1 MSVTEERSITVYK
14 LVNQLYSG
22 ICQITL
28 ISSKKQ
34 KNPQTTV
41 ELNIHKIG
49 GVMFITN
56 IGRVAEAHVHNERS

>member
-34 KNPQTTV
+34 KNPETTV

-49 GVMFITN
+49 DVI
-56 IGRVAEAHVHNERS
+56 RK